1 MTDIALKK
9 VKIPTSMDPFVVEVN
24 GWKYEYPA
32 GTEQEV
38 PEEVAAVIE
47 NIEQMTPRPDG
58 GSGGS
63 GGAGAGMMVVNITAN
78 DDYSELY
85 SDKTVHEILEA
96 TKAGMIVKAVAAE
109 QYGYYIGDL
118 AYVNTEMAQFSGIA
132 AYPNG
137 MARITAF
144 SIYNDGYVEAVN
156 GGISIGIPET

>member
-1 MTDIALKK
+1 MAALMEKR
-9 VKIPTSMDPFVVEVN
+9 KIPDNMNPWTCEVN
-24 GWKYEYPA
+24 GVKYVYEA
-32 GTEQEV
+32 GTEQDV
-38 PEEVAAVIE
+38 PEEVAHIIDAYWKSMEPVK
-47 NIEQMTPRPDG
+47 
-58 GSGGS
+58 GSS

-78 DDYSELY
+78 DDYSEFY

-109 QYGYYIGDL
+109 QEVYYICDL
-118 AYVNTEMAQFSGIA
+118 AYVDTEMAQFSGIA

-156 GGISIGIPET
+156 GVISIGSGK